1 MVCMYLYRMN
11 NTATSFY
18 KLALI
23 AIVLSIL
30 TENCECGSFYPT
42 FRKIRPSLTRFKT
55 ILSRNRFQNIR
66 KFQPLHQEQQSYY
79 GRPAPQK
86 STYWRYTRVQNGKI
100 KPRYI
105 FWRAC
110 LKRLNIK
117 KQKNLK
123 YSDLF
128 STYFLNYTWTS
139 SKVVFKKHIYFPL

>member
-1 MVCMYLYRMN
+1 MN

-66 KFQPLHQEQQSYY
+66 KFQPLHQEQKSY

-100 KPRYI
+100 KPNYI
-105 FWRAC
+105 FWRFVAYFFYFYC
-110 LKRLNIK
+110 PKKIKILKLMNQVKMSIAK
-117 KQKNLK
+117 KVKTFVWYFANGK
-123 YSDLF
+123 HTF
-128 STYFLNYTWTS
+128 ITYLWG
-139 SKVVFKKHIYFPL
+139 V